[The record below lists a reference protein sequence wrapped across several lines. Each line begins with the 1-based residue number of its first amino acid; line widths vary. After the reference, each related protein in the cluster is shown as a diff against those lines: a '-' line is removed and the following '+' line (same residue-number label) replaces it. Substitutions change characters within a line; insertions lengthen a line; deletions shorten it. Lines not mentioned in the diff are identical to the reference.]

1 MKDKDNF
8 KFNKNYQKVLNKV
21 ANRENVAQF
30 FHKKPDVN
38 EQYYLGRVEFS
49 NQDFLGIILDYNKE
63 EKIATIEQRNYFK
76 VGDEIEI
83 FGPNT
88 ELFKIK
94 VNEIIDEEGNK
105 IDVARHPK
113 QILKIKI
120 DKNVNKYDIMRIPYL
135 N

>member
-1 MKDKDNF
+1 MD
-8 KFNKNYQKVLNKV
+8 
-21 ANRENVAQF
+21 
-30 FHKKPDVN
+30 
-38 EQYYLGRVEFS
+38 
-49 NQDFLGIILDYNKE
+49 NKE
-63 EKIATIEQRNYFK
+63 ELSFEELYNQSLEKETKLEKTVTGKIISINRDGEIYVDFGYKADGIIPKEEYSFDQNANPNDEFK

-88 ELFKIK
+88 ELFRIK